1 MATRNKVAHFLLAL
15 SFCLSLW
22 IVPTSSHALDYTRRS
37 NLQIGSAVAQLTV
50 YNWRGAFVRQ
60 GWGFFVNEEADIVTC
75 RHLLE
80 GGHYV
85 EATSITGET
94 VAVEKV
100 MAEDVEGSLVRV
112 GLEYIPEKMVY
123 LKEAAK
129 FPEAGERVLVGGG
142 RGCDP
147 GSFMDGTVEGV
158 RKVPVFGLMMKIS
171 TPFSSVGSPVFN
183 ESGKLVGIVL
193 VKLDNYSG
201 AAWVVP
207 VGKTAKLLKG
217 NEDAVDYDEWSERQ
231 TEGWFDTPA
240 GSYMEGF
247 ANYWAGDF
255 KAAAPR
261 LEAAAQD
268 DRFSKEAYFLLGCC
282 SDAMESYEKS
292 VAAYSMAAR
301 LDPDSESVHVKL
313 AEARMKKGDYQGS
326 IDSCWKALHLKPNN
340 YDAYL
345 LLSRVYNAQGD
356 HPKALAMSHGALRI
370 RPNCPDSFV
379 EAGIAFRSMNRYPDA
394 IRLFQRAIEIQMDC
408 EKAYWHLAL
417 THFYRGDV
425 DSAMRVCDALK
436 TINPE
441 MSEKLYAG
449 INR

>member
-1 MATRNKVAHFLLAL
+1 MAIRTKTAHYLLAL
-15 SFCLSLW
+15 SLCLAMWFVPNSSL
-22 IVPTSSHALDYTRRS
+22 ALDFTKRS
-37 NLQIGSAVAQLTV
+37 NLQIGSAVVQLTV
-50 YNWRGAFVRQ
+50 YNWRGAFMRQ
-60 GWGFFVNEEADIVTC
+60 GWGFFVNEEGDIVTC

-80 GGHYV
+80 GGHLV

-94 VAVEKV
+94 VTVEKV
-100 MAEDVEGSLVRV
+100 LAEDVEGSLVRI

-129 FPEAGERVLVGGG
+129 FPGPGERVLVGGG
-142 RGCDP
+142 QGCDP
-147 GSFMDGTVEGV
+147 GSFMDGIVAGV
-158 RKVPVFGLMMKIS
+158 RKVPVFGVMMKIS

-193 VKLDNYSG
+193 IKLDNYSG

-207 VGKTAKLLKG
+207 AGKTARLLKDNG
-217 NEDAVDYDEWSERQ
+217 NPMDYEEWSERQ
-231 TEGWFDTPA
+231 IKGWFDTPV

-247 ANYWAGDF
+247 VNYWAGDF

-261 LEAAAQD
+261 LEAAARD

-292 VAAYSMAAR
+292 VEAYSMAAR
-301 LDPDSESVHVKL
+301 LDPDSESIHVKL
-313 AEARMKKGDYQGS
+313 AEARMKKGDYTGS
-326 IDSCWKALHLKPNN
+326 IDSCWKALHLKPDN
-340 YDAYL
+340 YDAFL
-345 LLSRVYNAQGD
+345 LLSRVYNAQSD
-356 HPKALAMSHGALRI
+356 FQKALAMSYGALRI
-370 RPNCPDSFV
+370 RPNCPHAFV
-379 EAGIAFRSMNRYPDA
+379 EAGIAFRSMNRFPDA
-394 IRLFQRAIEIQMDC
+394 IRLFQKAIDIQNDL

-425 DSAMRVCDALK
+425 DSAMKVCDALK
-436 TINPE
+436 TFNPE

-449 INR
+449 IAR